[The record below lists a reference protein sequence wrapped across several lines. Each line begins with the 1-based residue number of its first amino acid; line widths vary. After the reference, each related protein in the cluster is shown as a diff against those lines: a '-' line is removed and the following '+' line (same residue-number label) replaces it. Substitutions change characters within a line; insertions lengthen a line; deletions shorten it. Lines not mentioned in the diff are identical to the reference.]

1 MFITNKIPLTDW
13 LKNGFSWNDCW
24 NKMAVSSYAKGRSW
38 SDLCEDEQKE
48 FQKMFIDFIKWS
60 IICGGITDRILPIQ
74 EKAIH
79 IIDEYDRQEI
89 TDVSMLSLT
98 FLWIT
103 KLLENDFIH

>member
-1 MFITNKIPLTDW
+1 
-13 LKNGFSWNDCW
+13 
-24 NKMAVSSYAKGRSW
+24 
-38 SDLCEDEQKE
+38 
-48 FQKMFIDFIKWS
+48 MFIDFIKWS